1 VFPIIPLLSD
11 YWHKGKKTTFSI
23 LLYPKRINKYVVI
36 DEQACSSSNTQF
48 FEIKILSNK
57 KMDGNKRKQLN
68 QALLAP
74 DEEEEEVR
82 YRNVLFYSPTKFCS
96 SNSSNNSDANLLES
110 SASRDLPR
118 H

>member
-1 VFPIIPLLSD
+1 
-11 YWHKGKKTTFSI
+11 
-23 LLYPKRINKYVVI
+23 
-36 DEQACSSSNTQF
+36 
-48 FEIKILSNK
+48 
-57 KMDGNKRKQLN
+57 MDGNKRKQLN

-118 H
+118 HWENGGDQKQAGPPQIRSKSIGVNVRESSRALQDTLA